1 MASLYLERVNIE
13 STPIL
18 KFIRARKRFYAY
30 HCLLFWMA
38 LAIGNGNLMAQTDAA
53 PLDSQLVTL
62 LHQLGDQDTDT
73 ARMQVYWKLAGY
85 LLYKN
90 TRESKG
96 YARKALLIARNSG
109 TDQDVAYSFRMLGGA
124 LSISGDYLEAVDTLH
139 AALSLID
146 PLSDTMAINIH
157 NSLGIC
163 YQYLYDY
170 DAALDHYGL
179 SIQLSMDNG
188 LERKAIPAQGC
199 IANLYAQRGE
209 YLKAMPHVKW
219 ALTLAEQ
226 YGQEALQAYFQKDI
240 AHLYVQL
247 HYPDSALIHA
257 RKAISLAEKN
267 DLLYISSDAYIKL
280 SNAYRLQGDF
290 QQSIEAANKAAGIA
304 RQVQAKSVLIWAEQS
319 AAKTY
324 RELHEYDKSLAH
336 SYEALKISE
345 DAELLDEQVHS
356 LQLLADIHS
365 RNKQY
370 DLAFSYQRKATQIR
384 EDQATLERN
393 IYQEIAVKRAQILI
407 EEANTKLI
415 RDQVSKE
422 GLMSENTWLFGGA
435 MLLFSLFA
443 GGLIFFLVLRNPET
457 YEDAITPV
465 LVTAEEM
472 ELKLSFVRRLSLFFL
487 VLTFPLFFH
496 YLIWGPFELIWIHL
510 FFSGML
516 VGAYFEAKKGRLD
529 RILYVVI
536 FAGYFLIAMLP
547 IWAGELHTVA
557 ITHIGVFIAVN
568 YISQSR
574 FHRVLNGV
582 FLVIAFLIDFY
593 IIQYVPLEPVG
604 NLEQLEFIL
613 GLISL
618 LIIAFSIFS
627 INMSTNGFKKALFKS
642 NQFLQEVSDLN
653 PHFIFAKSKDRKLT
667 FVNDAMARAFG
678 KSKAEMI
685 GLLDADF
692 GPEFSLDPHVPEDD
706 SKVLN
711 SGMAIWRREELIQN
725 NNRTERWLETYKQPL
740 KDKNGEIIG
749 LLGVSTDITDRRNA
763 EVERRKSEKRY
774 RDIFVH
780 SQQAIAVYDFETQQM
795 IDCNPKALEVLRC
808 ESLDEISHYT
818 FLDWMAPIQLNGQI
832 ASEWITEQVERLLA
846 DGRIHYTAI
855 KNRANGERYIA
866 EETIL
871 TDFTDS
877 YKHIWRF
884 STEIT
889 EAYHAQQ
896 EVKERKTIY
905 QSLIENS
912 FDGIDIIQVSCT
924 NIPEKPFEGKLI
936 VRNEVMT
943 ELLERATHPFLIGE
957 NILDYDIL
965 IGSESSDHKREKIRE
980 LLKTLRQNRSVKFE
994 WDLAVTDG
1002 EFRRLAIVMHI
1013 IKINGKR
1020 LLIRFVR
1027 DITLETAQQQVIHQQ
1042 LADLNLKNEQL
1053 QQYIESNLNLENF
1066 AYLASHD
1073 LKSPIRT
1080 IVSFAQLLER
1090 KLSGKISTEER
1101 EYLNF
1106 IVSASKNMQK
1116 LINALLAYSRV
1127 NTTHLFVEPVNIPV
1141 MLQHLQN
1148 EMSTSIQ
1155 EKGALIR
1162 LENIPEYIDGDEIKL
1177 RQLFQNLIAN
1187 AIKFSV
1193 PDRQIDILIE
1203 AEQTAAYWRF
1213 QVSDNGIGIEE
1224 AYRDKIFM
1232 LFQRLHSEV
1241 EYEGTGIGLALCRK
1255 VVEQHGGEIGFS
1267 SEHGVGT
1274 TFFFTI
1280 PLNLSMQGNS
1290 KSKHHTQ
1297 GQLS

>member
-1 MASLYLERVNIE
+1 
-13 STPIL
+13 
-18 KFIRARKRFYAY
+18 
-30 HCLLFWMA
+30 MA
-38 LAIGNGNLMAQTDAA
+38 LSVGSLSLKAQTDAA
-53 PLDSQLVTL
+53 PLDSQLINL
-62 LHQLGDQDTDT
+62 LHTLGDQDTDT
-73 ARMQVYWKLAGY
+73 ARMQIYWNLTRH
-85 LLYKN
+85 LYFKN

-96 YARKALLIARNSG
+96 YARKALFIARNSG
-109 TDQDVAYSFRMLGGA
+109 TDRDLAYSFRLLGGV

-139 AALSLID
+139 TALGLID

-163 YQYLYDY
+163 YQFLYDY
-170 DAALDHYGL
+170 DAALDHYEL

-209 YLKAMPHVKW
+209 YLKAMPHVKR
-219 ALTLAEQ
+219 ALALAEQ
-226 YGQEALQAYFQKDI
+226 YDQETLQAYSQKDI

-257 RKAISLAEKN
+257 RKAIRLAEKN
-267 DLLYISSDAYIKL
+267 NFLFISSDAYTKL
-280 SNAYRLQGDF
+280 SNAYRLQGNF
-290 QQSIEAANKAAGIA
+290 QKSIEAANKAASIA

-319 AAKTY
+319 AAKSY
-324 RELHEYDKSLAH
+324 RELREYDKSLVH
-336 SYEALKISE
+336 SYEALKIAE
-345 DAELLDEQVHS
+345 DADLLDEQVHS
-356 LQLLADIHS
+356 LTLLADIHS

-370 DLAFSYQRKATQIR
+370 DKAFSYQRKATQLR
-384 EDQATLERN
+384 EDQANIERKT
-393 IYQEIAVKRAQILI
+393 YQEVVAKRAQILI
-407 EEANTKLI
+407 EESNAKLI
-415 RDQVSKE
+415 QEQVSKE

-443 GGLIFFLVLRNPET
+443 GVLIFFLVLRNPET

-472 ELKLSFVRRLSLFFL
+472 ELKLSFVKRLSLFFL

-496 YLIWGPFELIWIHL
+496 YLIWGPVELIWIHV
-510 FFSGML
+510 FFSSVL
-516 VGAYFEAKKGRLD
+516 VGAYFDAKKGRLD

-536 FAGYFLIAMLP
+536 FAGYFIIAMLP
-547 IWAGELHTVA
+547 LWAGQLYTIA

-574 FHRVLNGV
+574 FQRILNGV

-653 PHFIFAKSKDRKLT
+653 PHFIFAKDKDRKFT

-685 GLLDADF
+685 GLVDGEL
-692 GPEFSLDPHVPEDD
+692 GPEFITDPHFQEDD
-706 SKVLN
+706 DKVLD
-711 SGMAIWRREELIQN
+711 SGIAIWRREERIQDQN
-725 NNRTERWLETYKQPL
+725 KIDKWLETYKQPL
-740 KDKNGEIIG
+740 KDKDGEIIG
-749 LLGVSTDITDRRNA
+749 LLGVGTDITDRRNA

-774 RDIFVH
+774 RDIFTH

-808 ESLDEISHYT
+808 KSLDEISHYT
-818 FLDWMAPIQLNGQI
+818 FLDWMAPIQLNGQS
-832 ASEWITEQVERLLA
+832 ASEWMKEQVEALLTH
-846 DGRIHYTAI
+846 GSTHYTAI

-912 FDGIDIIQVSCT
+912 FDGIDIIQVNCT
-924 NIPEKPFEGKLI
+924 SIPEQPFEGKLI

-943 ELLERATHPFLIGE
+943 KLLEQATHPFLIGE
-957 NILDYDIL
+957 NILDYDTL
-965 IGSESSDHKREKIRE
+965 IRNEPSDHKRAKIGE
-980 LLKTLRQNRSVKFE
+980 LLIALRQNRSVKFE
-994 WDLAVTDG
+994 WDLAVADG
-1002 EFRRLAIVMHI
+1002 GFRHLAIVIHLI
-1013 IKINGKR
+1013 RINGKR
-1020 LLIRFVR
+1020 LLIRFIR
-1027 DITLETAQQQVIHQQ
+1027 DITREKAQQEVIHQQ
-1042 LADLNLKNEQL
+1042 LADLNLKNGQL

-1101 EYLNF
+1101 DYLNF

-1127 NTTHLFVEPVNIPV
+1127 NTTHLLVENVNVPL
-1141 MLQHLQN
+1141 MLQELQG
-1148 EMSTSIQ
+1148 EMSASIH
-1155 EKGALIR
+1155 EKGAIIR
-1162 LENIPEYIDGDEIKL
+1162 IENIPECIDGDGIKL
-1177 RQLFQNLIAN
+1177 RQLFQNLITN
-1187 AIKFSV
+1187 AIKFSF
-1193 PDRQIDILIE
+1193 PDRQIEILIE
-1203 AEQTAAYWRF
+1203 AEQTAEYWRF
-1213 QVSDNGIGIEE
+1213 QITDNGIGIEE

-1232 LFQRLHSEV
+1232 LFQRLHSDM

-1267 SEHGVGT
+1267 SQYGIGT

-1280 PLNLSMQGNS
+1280 PLNLSMQGNEGE
-1290 KSKHHTQ
+1290 KQVQ
-1297 GQLS
+1297 GLEG